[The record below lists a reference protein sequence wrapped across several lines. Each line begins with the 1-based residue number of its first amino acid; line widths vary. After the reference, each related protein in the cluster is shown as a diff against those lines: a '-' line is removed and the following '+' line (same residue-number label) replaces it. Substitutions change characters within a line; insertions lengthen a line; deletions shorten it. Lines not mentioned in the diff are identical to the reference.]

1 LIKGIEMLLSGKN
14 AVVTGCLRGI
24 GRKTLEKFAKQGANV
39 WACAQHADEEF
50 EKFCADL
57 AQDTGTWV
65 KPVYFD
71 LTDFDAIKAGL
82 KAIFADKQAVDV
94 LVNVAGFTKDSI
106 FHMTSMEQLKLIFEV
121 NYFSQ
126 ILISQY
132 VTKLMVRQKCG
143 SVINIASISGLDGSH
158 GQLAY
163 SSSKAALIGA
173 TRTMSRELAKQ
184 GVRVNAIAPGVIDTN
199 MNSLVPEKVIAG
211 HIKAM
216 SIKRMGS
223 SNEVANTILFLASDL
238 SNYMTGQIIRV
249 DGGIK

>member
-1 LIKGIEMLLSGKN
+1 MLLSEKN

-24 GRKTLEKFAKQGANV
+24 GKKTLETFAEQGANV

-50 EKFCADL
+50 EKFCVDL
-57 AQDTGTWV
+57 AQRTGTWI

-71 LTDFDAIKAGL
+71 FTDTDAIKAGL
-82 KAIFADKQAVDV
+82 KAIISDKQPVDV
-94 LVNVAGFTKDSI
+94 LVNVAGFTKDAI

-132 VTKLMVRQKCG
+132 ITKLMVKQKRG
-143 SVINIASISGLDGSH
+143 SVINIASISGLDGSY

-173 TRTMSRELAKQ
+173 TRTLSRELAQ
-184 GVRVNAIAPGVIDTN
+184 HGIRVNAIAPGVIDTD
-199 MNSLVPEKVIAG
+199 MNAVVPENVIAG
-211 HIKAM
+211 HLKGM
-216 SIKRMGS
+216 SIQRMGS
-223 SNEVANTILFLASDL
+223 SSEVANAILFLASDL
-238 SNYMTGQIIRV
+238 SGYMTGQIIRV
-249 DGGIK
+249 DGGMK